1 MMEYLPPILAILII
15 VVVARLLLK
24 KFYPHAVLLA
34 AGLAMMVLAK
44 LLGQPLPGVTES
56 TGWGGFDLFV
66 YIKESFSKTNAG
78 VGLMIMAIGGF
89 VAYIDKIGASNS
101 LVFLAM
107 KPLSLLKKYPYATA
121 AAVIPIGQL
130 LFVCIPSAAG
140 LGLLL
145 MASVFPILIGLG
157 VSRLSAVSVITAC
170 TAFGIGPASAITA
183 RATTIAQQESIFY
196 FIEHQLPL
204 MLPLCL
210 VVTFS
215 YYFVNR
221 YYDRK
226 NGHLQRS
233 EVEDVSLS
241 PEKGQKAEEIIV
253 EQASS
258 SSSSSSPTRRQ
269 AGAATPSSGEAAKL
283 SAPLYYAIIP
293 ILPLILLIIFS
304 EVFDILPFPIEL
316 DTTTAM
322 FISLFVAT
330 LFELFRKRNI
340 REVMQSLQIF
350 WNGMGNIFK
359 TVVTLIIAADIFSKG
374 LIAMGFIKGL
384 VNSSQSMGLG
394 GIGIG
399 VVMTVMIFLAS
410 MLMGSGNASF
420 FAFAPLIPKIAT
432 KLGVSTTSMILPMNL
447 AASMGRTVSP
457 VAGVLIATAE
467 IAGVSTLQI
476 VKRNLIPLV
485 NALIFLL
492 IYHFI

>member
-1 MMEYLPPILAILII
+1 MEYLSPILAIVFI

-24 KFYPHAVLLA
+24 KIYPHAVLLF
-34 AGLAMMVLAK
+34 AGLLMMVLAMI
-44 LLGQPLPGVTES
+44 LGQPLAGVKES
-56 TGWGGFDLFV
+56 TGWVVFDLFV

-78 VGLMIMAIGGF
+78 VGLMIMSIGGF
-89 VAYIDKIGASNS
+89 VAYMDKIGASNS
-101 LVFLAM
+101 LVHLAM
-107 KPLSLLKKYPYATA
+107 KPLGLLKKYPYATA

-183 RATTIAQQESIFY
+183 RATTIAEQESIYY

-210 VVTFS
+210 VVTIS

-226 NGHLQRS
+226 
-233 EVEDVSLS
+233 
-241 PEKGQKAEEIIV
+241 AI
-253 EQASS
+253 SS
-258 SSSSSSPTRRQ
+258 SSSSFAEASEDSSTSPA
-269 AGAATPSSGEAAKL
+269 AGEKANAATKANNPQTRSTNPDQAKGPSL
-283 SAPLYYAIIP
+283 TAPLYYSIIP
-293 ILPLILLIIFS
+293 LLPLILLIVFS
-304 EVFDILPFPIEL
+304 EVFDLTPFPIEL
-316 DTTTAM
+316 NTTTAM
-322 FISLFVAT
+322 FISLFVAMG
-330 LFELFRKRNI
+330 FEFIRKRNI

-374 LIAMGFIKGL
+374 LIALGFIKGL

-432 KLGVSTTSMILPMNL
+432 KLGVSSTSMILPMNL

-476 VKRNLIPLV
+476 VKRNLIPLFA
-485 NALIFLL
+485 ALIFLL

>member
-1 MMEYLPPILAILII
+1 
-15 VVVARLLLK
+15 
-24 KFYPHAVLLA
+24 
-34 AGLAMMVLAK
+34 
-44 LLGQPLPGVTES
+44 
-56 TGWGGFDLFV
+56 
-66 YIKESFSKTNAG
+66 
-78 VGLMIMAIGGF
+78 
-89 VAYIDKIGASNS
+89 
-101 LVFLAM
+101 
-107 KPLSLLKKYPYATA
+107 
-121 AAVIPIGQL
+121 
-130 LFVCIPSAAG
+130 
-140 LGLLL
+140 
-145 MASVFPILIGLG
+145 
-157 VSRLSAVSVITAC
+157 VITAC

-183 RATTIAQQESIFY
+183 RATTIAEQESIYY

-210 VVTFS
+210 VVTIS

-226 NGHLQRS
+226 
-233 EVEDVSLS
+233 
-241 PEKGQKAEEIIV
+241 AI
-253 EQASS
+253 SS
-258 SSSSSSPTRRQ
+258 SSSSFAEASEDSSTSPA
-269 AGAATPSSGEAAKL
+269 AGEKANAATKANNPQTRSTNPDQAKGPSL
-283 SAPLYYAIIP
+283 TAPLYYSIIP
-293 ILPLILLIIFS
+293 LLPLILLIVFS
-304 EVFDILPFPIEL
+304 EVFDLTPFPIEL
-316 DTTTAM
+316 NTTTAM
-322 FISLFVAT
+322 FISLFVAMG
-330 LFELFRKRNI
+330 FEFIRKRNI

-374 LIAMGFIKGL
+374 LIALGFIKGL

-432 KLGVSTTSMILPMNL
+432 KLGVSSTSMILPMNL

-476 VKRNLIPLV
+476 VKRNLIPLFA
-485 NALIFLL
+485 ALIFLL

>member
-1 MMEYLPPILAILII
+1 MEYLAPILAVAFI

-24 KFYPHAVLLA
+24 KIYPHAVLLF
-34 AGLAMMVLAK
+34 AGLLMMILAK
-44 LLGQPLPGVTES
+44 LLGQPLPGVEES

-66 YIKESFSKTNAG
+66 YIQESFSKTNAG

-101 LVFLAM
+101 LVYLAM
-107 KPLSLLKKYPYATA
+107 KPLGLLKKYPYATA

-145 MASVFPILIGLG
+145 MASVFPILTGLG

-183 RATTIAQQESIFY
+183 RATTIAEQESIYY

-210 VVTFS
+210 VVTIS

-221 YYDRK
+221 YFDRK
-226 NGHLQRS
+226 NGHYGKSEIRDQKSETEIEEKESRPRS
-233 EVEDVSLS
+233 S
-241 PEKGQKAEEIIV
+241 A
-253 EQASS
+253 
-258 SSSSSSPTRRQ
+258 PTSTESTQ
-269 AGAATPSSGEAAKL
+269 LT
-283 SAPLYYAIIP
+283 APLYYAIIP
-293 ILPLILLIIFS
+293 LLPLVLLIVFS
-304 EVFDILPFPIEL
+304 EVFNLTPFPIEL
-316 DTTTAM
+316 NTTTAM
-322 FISLFVAT
+322 FISLFVAMG
-330 LFELFRKRNI
+330 FEFIRKRNI

-384 VNSSQSMGLG
+384 VNSSQSLGLG

-432 KLGVSTTSMILPMNL
+432 KLGVSSTSMILPMNL

-476 VKRNLIPLV
+476 VKRNLIPLLA
-485 NALIFLL
+485 ALLFLL